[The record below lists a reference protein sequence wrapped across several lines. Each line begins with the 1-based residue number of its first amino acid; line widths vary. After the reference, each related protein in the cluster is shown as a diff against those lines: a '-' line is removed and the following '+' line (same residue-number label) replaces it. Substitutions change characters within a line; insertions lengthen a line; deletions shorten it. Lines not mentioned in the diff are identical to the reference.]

1 MWLKGSLK
9 VAQRLLTETFYFHR
23 FSIFRIYYL
32 PTECDGGMFGKY
44 CNESCGKC
52 FNDGQCH
59 HINGS
64 CLNGC
69 DSGYHGINCTYGI
82 LSIFDF
88 IHTHIVAIDNFFG
101 YLQQMLSA

>member
-1 MWLKGSLK
+1 MHSCKGGLKGSSKFAYRNMLY
-9 VAQRLLTETFYFHR
+9 LS
-23 FSIFRIYYL
+23 FSIFSKYYF

-52 FNDGQCH
+52 LNDGQCH

-69 DSGYHGINCTYGI
+69 ASGYRGINCTEGI
-82 LSIFDF
+82 
-88 IHTHIVAIDNFFG
+88 
-101 YLQQMLSA
+101 